1 MGVTL
6 KYVRELSNPIAPLK
20 DQLFIASTNIYTWTV
35 PDINGESRKKEEDE
49 ARRRKQEKKDS
60 EKQKKQRSDNDL
72 PPVRLLRVR
81 CPVRCAFVSMIDTIV
96 LPLHQNADKLKIYHV
111 CVLHPSSI

>member
-6 KYVRELSNPIAPLK
+6 KNVRELSNPMAPL
-20 DQLFIASTNIYTWTV
+20 QYRVFIASTNIYTWTV
-35 PDINGESRKKEEDE
+35 PDINGESCKKEEDK

-60 EKQKKQRSDNDL
+60 VEQKKQRSDTDV

-81 CPVRCAFVSMIDTIV
+81 CPVRCVFVS
-96 LPLHQNADKLKIYHV
+96 
-111 CVLHPSSI
+111 